1 MIKRLVLDKLTRWK
15 NSTNRKPLII
25 RGARQVG
32 KTSLVRVFS
41 VQFKV
46 FVELNLEKE
55 AERNLFELGDA
66 RRVLNAIFLFKNV
79 VPGNGDTLLFIDEIQ
94 ESPKAIA
101 LLRYFL
107 EEVPDLYVI
116 AAGSLLEFALAKV
129 GNFPVGRVDYL
140 YLHPLNFIEYLSAFG
155 QQAALDTIGEVPI
168 PSFAHEILK
177 QHFHDYAL
185 IGGMPELVA
194 QFQKDRNPAAL
205 SVGYR
210 KIWQAYKD
218 DVEKYAKNET
228 EKRVIRHVIDTA
240 PFELERI
247 KFERFGNSNY
257 RSREVGE
264 ALRSLDLARIIQLVY
279 PGITVKPPLVLDY
292 KKRPRLQFLDTGMW
306 NEVLGLKAE
315 MIQVED
321 LDLVH
326 KGRIIQHLV
335 TQEINSTF
343 SDFAFT
349 GHFWVREEKGS
360 NSEVDI
366 IYPFDKY
373 LIPIEVKSGSS
384 GTLRSLHQFM
394 DRCGHPFAVRFY
406 SGEFKIEKT
415 KTINGTS
422 FLLMNMPYYLGTQV
436 EPYLRY
442 FLGQKWNLSG

>member
-1 MIKRLVLDKLTRWK
+1 MIKRLALEKLIRWK
-15 NSTNRKPLII
+15 QSGNRKPLII

-32 KTSLVRVFS
+32 KTSLVRVFGA
-41 VQFKV
+41 QFKV
-46 FVELNLEKE
+46 FIELNLEKE
-55 AERNLFELGDA
+55 AEQNLFEL
-66 RRVLNAIFLFKNV
+66 REVKKVLNAIFLYKNI
-79 VPGNGDTLLFIDEIQ
+79 VPKNGDTLLFIDEIQ

-107 EEVPDLYVI
+107 EEMPDLYVI

-155 QQAALDTIGEVPI
+155 QQAALDTIGEVPV
-168 PSFAHEILK
+168 PAFAHDILK

-185 IGGMPELVA
+185 IGGMPALVA
-194 QFQKDRNPAAL
+194 QYQKDRNPAAL

-240 PFELERI
+240 PFELDRI
-247 KFERFGNSNY
+247 KFEKFGNSNY
-257 RSREVGE
+257 RSRDVSE

-279 PGITVKPPLVLDY
+279 PAIAVKPPLVLDY
-292 KKRPRLQFLDTGMW
+292 KKRPRLQFLDTGLW

-321 LDLVH
+321 LDVVH

-335 TQEINSTF
+335 AQEINSTF

-360 NSEVDI
+360 DSEVDI

-394 DRCGHPFAVRFY
+394 DRCGHPFAVRLY
-406 SGEFKIEKT
+406 GEKFQIEET
-415 KTINGTS
+415 KTVNGTS
-422 FLLMNMPYYLGTQV
+422 FFLMNLPYYLGTQI
-436 EPYLRY
+436 EAYLR
-442 FLGQKWNLSG
+442 FFVSQKNQ